1 MYGDD
6 NGAIVYNDRYI
17 RGTDEFINAYTIRS
31 VLTVKDLVP
40 ADGGE
45 YKCRAQ
51 YLNGHLVHSTLLSV
65 AAFNNCIPNPCVH
78 GSCTDLLQDYTCSC
92 VGNYTGK
99 NCSIDI
105 KSKVS
110 LLSVHYFLSLGNT
123 TYPPVVT
130 KDPADVTETF
140 LFGSFNLTC
149 QASGTVLRYNWLKDE
164 RQIDETSAVLII
176 SDTVPEDRG
185 YYTCVAEND
194 AGNST
199 SEPGLVLIP
208 GKEERAEVAECDSG
222 REHEIYSLLF
232 ILYRIVSVCCGD

>member
-1 MYGDD
+1 MLVIIQERI
-6 NGAIVYNDRYI
+6 AALMLKVYI
-17 RGTDEFINAYTIRS
+17 F
-31 VLTVKDLVP
+31 
-40 ADGGE
+40 
-45 YKCRAQ
+45 
-51 YLNGHLVHSTLLSV
+51 
-65 AAFNNCIPNPCVH
+65 
-78 GSCTDLLQDYTCSC
+78 
-92 VGNYTGK
+92 
-99 NCSIDI
+99 
-105 KSKVS
+105 KVS

-130 KDPADVTETF
+130 KDPANVTETF

-149 QASGTVLRYNWLKDE
+149 QASGTVQRYNWLKDE
-164 RQIDETSAVLII
+164 RRIDETSAVLII

-222 REHEIYSLLF
+222 RECEIYSLLLF
-232 ILYRIVSVCCGD
+232 CTGLYQYVAEIDAINNQQQVNNIDNITVAVRKSIIVKLLQCYHKFTVDGRMSQL

>member
-1 MYGDD
+1 MLYFFKIIFLAFQSVFTLPAPVTLSEGDTFNISCTGTGHPYPTLDWLYGDD

-105 KSKVS
+105 KSIYIQSVFVISS
-110 LLSVHYFLSLGNT
+110 LFSLI
-123 TYPPVVT
+123 
-130 KDPADVTETF
+130 
-140 LFGSFNLTC
+140 
-149 QASGTVLRYNWLKDE
+149 R
-164 RQIDETSAVLII
+164 
-176 SDTVPEDRG
+176 
-185 YYTCVAEND
+185 
-194 AGNST
+194 
-199 SEPGLVLIP
+199 
-208 GKEERAEVAECDSG
+208 
-222 REHEIYSLLF
+222 
-232 ILYRIVSVCCGD
+232 